1 MPAPTP
7 TAALRV
13 ALYTRV
19 STDMQAS
26 KDEGS
31 LDTQEARLRA
41 AVLSRNGPAEI
52 TQVFREEGA
61 SGKNLA
67 RPQVQRLLNAV
78 RNREVDLVMVT
89 RVDRLSR
96 SLLDFYELH
105 RLFEENNVQFVSLNE
120 SFDTSTAIGRAML
133 KLVLVFAELEREQT
147 AERTRLAMRARA
159 ERGLW
164 NGGHPPLGYDSEGNG
179 HLTLNVVEAGLVKLI
194 FDKYLALRSSTQV
207 ARWLNEQGHRQKQYN
222 SRRAGPKGGQEFT
235 VSAIQIMVTNRLY
248 LGEIDH
254 KGEIFAGQHE
264 AIVDRETFER
274 AGAIVEGNAKNR
286 RGPPLRT
293 QYDYLLTGVLR
304 CACGYSLTTS
314 AGNGRGGRYHYYRC
328 VGIQKKPDHACPVK
342 QVRAERADEAVL
354 EIVREAARDPKLL
367 EEAVAEANRLA
378 DHSVKPL
385 RERATALK
393 RELNEAEDT
402 AAKVLTQILGAGISS
417 SVTAKKVLAD
427 AETRAEQLRGA
438 LAAVEGELAVRETEQ
453 LDHEVMVQAIR
464 GFDTA
469 FQYLSLAEKR
479 EFLHLMVKEVT
490 LHPDRVEVELY
501 DGKQASRFMEARAAG
516 GRGGGGGENGG
527 SGSTGGDDQGSTSQN
542 DETPAVDQPGFV
554 TGGVWLQTLGRTG
567 NQCQPLESWSVDTRL
582 PHHPAFGIQCEPPPV
597 EVLERAALTEL
608 SSPDEEPATVG
619 DAWSPRLQ
627 AIRDRLAQ
635 ARGWKRW
642 LAEASDRRPVDV
654 AKHEGLSRARV
665 SQLMRLLDL
674 APEVVRDLEHPDRA
688 GPVPSEKQLREVA
701 MIADPF
707 EQVRQYRAMVANAP
721 AAQPAPEEPEAA
733 APAVQVLNVAP
744 LEVDAPPT
752 APVHVR
758 GFQHLFERARRYHEM
773 MDGESVRS
781 VVEVARLEGVSP
793 SRVSQLLYLLQLAP
807 PIVAVLDVPEALCPP
822 VTHKEILGIARMKSK
837 SQQIKAFWAL
847 VSAAAAWGE
856 GMAAK

>member
-1 MPAPTP
+1 MPAPTS

-13 ALYTRV
+13 ALYSRV
-19 STDMQAS
+19 STDLQAS

-179 HLTLNVVEAGLVKLI
+179 HLTVNVVEAGLVKLI
-194 FDKYLALRSSTQV
+194 FDKYLELRSSTQV

-222 SRRAGPKGGQEFT
+222 SRRSGPKGGQEFT
-235 VSAIQIMVTNRLY
+235 VSAVQIMVTNRLY

-286 RGPPLRT
+286 RGPPLRA

-378 DHSVKPL
+378 DQSVKPL

-393 RELNEAEDT
+393 RELNEAEET
-402 AAKVLTQILGAGISS
+402 AARVLTQILGAGISS
-417 SVTAKKVLAD
+417 SATAKKALGE
-427 AETRAEQLRGA
+427 AEARAEQLRGA
-438 LAAVEGELAVRETEQ
+438 LAAVEGELSVRETEQ
-453 LDHEVMVQAIR
+453 LDHEVMAQAIR

-469 FQYLSLAEKR
+469 FQHLSLAEKR

-527 SGSTGGDDQGSTSQN
+527 SGSTGETGQGFTDQN
-542 DETPAVDQPGFV
+542 DETPAVHQPGFV
-554 TGGVWLQTLGRTG
+554 TGGVWLPVGLQTDTRDDTVDGELIAWPTVLQIHGVKTLG
-567 NQCQPLESWSVDTRL
+567 
-582 PHHPAFGIQCEPPPV
+582 PHRPHPAE
-597 EVLERAALTEL
+597 EVMR
-608 SSPDEEPATVG
+608 
-619 DAWSPRLQ
+619 SPRQSAQEAAEGAPEPNRWSEPRARIQ
-627 AIRDRLAQ
+627 ALLAK
-635 ARGWKRW
+635 AKGWERW
-642 LAEASDRRPVDV
+642 LVADPRNLGADIARR
-654 AKHEGLSRARV
+654 EGVSRARV
-665 SQLMRLLDL
+665 SQILALCKL
-674 APEVVRDLEHPDRA
+674 APEIVSDLNRKDDF
-688 GPVPSEKQLREVA
+688 GPVPNERQLRELA
-701 MIADPF
+701 RMADPRA
-707 EQVRQYRAMVANAP
+707 QVSRYREMGGLRPRVEESSTSDSEVSGSADPKAN
-721 AAQPAPEEPEAA
+721 
-733 APAVQVLNVAP
+733 P
-744 LEVDAPPT
+744 LAKATRP
-752 APVHVR
+752 R
-758 GFQHLFERARRYHEM
+758 GLQHAFAEARRLQAILDAEP
-773 MDGESVRS
+773 GLSVAELGR
-781 VVEVARLEGVSP
+781 REGISG
-793 SRVSQLLYLLQLAP
+793 SRVSQILGLLQLPAAM
-807 PIVAVLDVPEALCPP
+807 VATLDVAP
-822 VTHKEILGIARMKSK
+822 
-837 SQQIKAFWAL
+837 QQAPRVATKQVRAL
-847 VSAAAAWGE
+847 VPLT
-856 GMAAK
+856 

>member
-1 MPAPTP
+1 MPAPTS

-19 STDMQAS
+19 STDLQAS

-179 HLTLNVVEAGLVKLI
+179 HLTLNIVEAGLVKLI
-194 FDKYLALRSSTQV
+194 FDKYLELRSSTQV

-222 SRRAGPKGGQEFT
+222 SRRSGPKGGQEFT
-235 VSAIQIMVTNRLY
+235 VSAVQIMVANKLY

-264 AIVDRETFER
+264 AIIDRESFER
-274 AGAIVEGNAKNR
+274 AAAIIEGNAKNR

-378 DHSVKPL
+378 DQSVKPL

-393 RELNEAEDT
+393 RELSEAEDT
-402 AAKVLTQILGAGISS
+402 AARVLTQILGAGISS
-417 SVTAKKVLAD
+417 SATAKKALAE
-427 AETRAEQLRGA
+427 AENRAEQLRGA
-438 LAAVEGELAVRETEQ
+438 LAAVEGELSVRETEQ

-464 GFDTA
+464 GFDMA

-501 DGKQASRFMEARAAG
+501 DGKQASRFMEARAATA
-516 GRGGGGGENGG
+516 GRGGGGENGG
-527 SGSTGGDDQGSTSQN
+527 SGSTGGSNQESTHQN

-554 TGGVWLQTLGRTG
+554 TGGVWL
-567 NQCQPLESWSVDTRL
+567 P
-582 PHHPAFGIQCEPPPV
+582 
-597 EVLERAALTEL
+597 
-608 SSPDEEPATVG
+608 
-619 DAWSPRLQ
+619 
-627 AIRDRLAQ
+627 
-635 ARGWKRW
+635 
-642 LAEASDRRPVDV
+642 
-654 AKHEGLSRARV
+654 
-665 SQLMRLLDL
+665 LLDL
-674 APEVVRDLEHPDRA
+674 NQR
-688 GPVPSEKQLREVA
+688 
-701 MIADPF
+701 
-707 EQVRQYRAMVANAP
+707 
-721 AAQPAPEEPEAA
+721 
-733 APAVQVLNVAP
+733 
-744 LEVDAPPT
+744 PT
-752 APVHVR
+752 
-758 GFQHLFERARRYHEM
+758 
-773 MDGESVRS
+773 D
-781 VVEVARLEGVSP
+781 
-793 SRVSQLLYLLQLAP
+793 
-807 PIVAVLDVPEALCPP
+807 
-822 VTHKEILGIARMKSK
+822 
-837 SQQIKAFWAL
+837 
-847 VSAAAAWGE
+847 
-856 GMAAK
+856 